1 MNQWINKTS
10 ESTTHWNNH
19 WINESVNQY
28 IMCFIN
34 EATNHRINEPMNQR
48 FDESNNQWMNERMN
62 GSNDGRNEWAAF
74 FVELLLHWATSS
86 LRHLFSQLLSYFF
99 SEQPLIWATSAL
111 NCRPWLLRSS
121 INLGPLFAQLFQSRP
136 AIRNP
141 ACQERRSITN
151 AFPRAALPMHFVTAA
166 LKPPN
171 QPTLAQCQHY
181 IHFSAL
187 RCAPQFFRIF

>member
-1 MNQWINKTS
+1 
-10 ESTTHWNNH
+10 
-19 WINESVNQY
+19 
-28 IMCFIN
+28 
-34 EATNHRINEPMNQR
+34 
-48 FDESNNQWMNERMN
+48 MNERTN
-62 GSNDGRNEWAAF
+62 EWIEWWKDEWAAF

-121 INLGPLFAQLFQSRP
+121 INLGPLFAQLFQSRA

-141 ACQERRSITN
+141 ACQEHRSITN
-151 AFPRAALPMHFVTAA
+151 AFPRAALPMRFVTAA
-166 LKPPN
+166 WKPPN

-187 RCAPQFFRIF
+187 RCAPQFFRIFWWNRALTTV